1 MASSYI
7 KDDQGGT
14 FIPASQRP
22 DGTWRKPRRVRDG
35 YVPQEEVPLYESLG
49 KQFQKNKLSYPVGM
63 SAEYV
68 AAHKAKVEAD
78 QKRIIPGMVI
88 VNETKKKKKKSKN
101 KSTNALADEVEKMS
115 VTDLTNNVSTID
127 NKKTNNKSAQK
138 PVSNSSK
145 SPPKSQPS
153 NSSHIDTTSLLS
165 DSMKRLKNLR
175 KKIREI
181 DQLESKIK
189 SGDLKNPDKEIV
201 DKIAKKNDI
210 LDEIKLLESN
220 Q

>member
-7 KDDQGGT
+7 KDDEGGT

-22 DGTWRKPRRVRDG
+22 DGSWRKPRRVRDG

-68 AAHKAKVEAD
+68 AEHKAKVEAE
-78 QKRIIPGMVI
+78 QKRTIPGMVI
-88 VNETKKKKKKSKN
+88 VAETKKKKKKSKN
-101 KSTNALADEVEKMS
+101 KSTNALAE
-115 VTDLTNNVSTID
+115 DLAKTTISDVSNNVAS
-127 NKKTNNKSAQK
+127 KKTHDTSVQK
-138 PVSNSSK
+138 PVSNSNK
-145 SPPKSQPS
+145 TTTNSQPS
-153 NSSHIDTTSLLS
+153 NSTRIDTTSLLS

-181 DQLESKIK
+181 EQLESKIK
-189 SGDLKNPDKEIV
+189 SGDLKNPEKEIV
-201 DKIAKKNDI
+201 DKIAKKKDI
-210 LDEIKLLESN
+210 LDEIQLLESN